1 MAAALGWPVRNGGQ
15 QFLCGGNR
23 LGFGGRRLWRL
34 KQSDGQALSLWQ
46 RHRTAF
52 AGGLPPTVFARL
64 DDALARCDF
73 DAASGVL
80 GEWPRNLPE
89 QPNQEVPVS

>member
-1 MAAALGWPVRNGGQ
+1 VAE
-15 QFLCGGNR
+15 
-23 LGFGGRRLWRL
+23 
-34 KQSDGQALSLWQ
+34 SDGQALSLWQ

-80 GEWPRNLPE
+80 GEWPHNLPE